1 MGIINRRNAVVGWL
15 VLKGAKRAGRRKAQD
30 GGRGPRAGAAVAA
43 VGAALGGLLVWR
55 KWRRTDAGDDVD
67 MDE

>member
-15 VLKGAKRAGRRKAQD
+15 VLKGAKRAARRKAQD
-30 GGRGPRAGAAVAA
+30 AVPGPRGGAAVAA

-55 KWRRTDAGDDVD
+55 KWRRTDDGDDVD
-67 MDE
+67 VDE